1 MELTGTKAQESGNA
15 LSYVVTSLTSQ
26 QQNTI
31 CEPNSSDA
39 LSYVGSN
46 KLVNAMPKV
55 FNQTLYF
62 NLCANK
68 NAIIL
73 ICFL

>member
-1 MELTGTKAQESGNA
+1 MELTGTKAQESG
-15 LSYVVTSLTSQ
+15 YVVTSLTSQ

-46 KLVNAMPKV
+46 KLVNA
-55 FNQTLYF
+55 
-62 NLCANK
+62 LCLK
-68 NAIIL
+68 FLIKRYIL
-73 ICFL
+73 IFVQIVIFPQIDTRAVSM